1 MNKLILT
8 LLFVCGAAHAES
20 DFFFRPRASVG
31 YNVAQGTFFMLG
43 ADAGTWF
50 TENIAGGV
58 TAYYAAGEH
67 PSHDREIGGGP
78 FVTYVQPIT
87 SFLMFSAREEV
98 DYIDMFIPE
107 KTVTTSGT
115 EWDHERENG
124 VASSTSV
131 ALHVFFGKHFVV
143 SGGYRLMVG
152 LTNSKLGEDRSGT
165 FLGFAVGI

>member
-1 MNKLILT
+1 MNKLIVA
-8 LLFVCGAAHAES
+8 LLFVCGAAHADG

-31 YNVAQGTFFMLG
+31 YNIAQGTFFMLG

-67 PSHDREIGGGP
+67 ASHDREIGGGP
-78 FVTYVQPIT
+78 FVTYVQPLT

-98 DYIDMFIPE
+98 DYIDMYIPV
-107 KTVTTSGT
+107 KTVSASGT
-115 EWDHERENG
+115 EWSHVGETG

-131 ALHVFFGKHFVV
+131 GLHVFLGKHFVV

-152 LTNSKLGEDRSGT
+152 LTNSRLGEDRSGT